1 MSRLALYL
9 TLPGFGGGGGS
20 RAAPPPPPPPAPPAP
35 KKPSRA
41 EVQAEARAEQ
51 AATRREEAATRR
63 EEDAQRQQEVLRG
76 GVNSS
81 IRNVGGAR
89 GRGLEVAETARAL
102 KSLTGQ

>member
-1 MSRLALYL
+1 MSRLAIYL
-9 TLPGFGGGGGS
+9 TLPGGGGS
-20 RAAPPPPPPPAPPAP
+20 SAAPPPPPPPAPPAP
-35 KKPSRA
+35 RQPSRA
-41 EVQAEARAEQ
+41 EVRAEQ
-51 AATRREEAATRR
+51 AATRREE
-63 EEDAQRQQEVLRG
+63 DAQRRQEVLRG